1 MDPVRSPRELVD
13 RYVAGVLP
21 DAVRTAGIEVGS
33 QPPAGLEVVTRSTAT
48 DSYTFLINHTDADAE
63 YPATGR
69 DLLAGGH
76 ISGTAVIPA
85 GTVCVIHTRGEA
97 S

>member
-69 DLLAGGH
+69 DLLAGVH
-76 ISGTAVIPA
+76 ISGTEVILA